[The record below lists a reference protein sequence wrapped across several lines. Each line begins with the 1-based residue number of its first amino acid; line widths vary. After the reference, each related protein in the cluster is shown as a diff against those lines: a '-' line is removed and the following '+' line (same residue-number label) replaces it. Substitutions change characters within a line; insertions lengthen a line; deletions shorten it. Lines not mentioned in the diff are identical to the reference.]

1 MVAEVRPEI
10 SVIIATYNRS
20 NVLALT
26 IRTVLWQT
34 FPDWELIVVG
44 DHCTD
49 DTEDVV
55 RGFPNPDH
63 WRLPPDTE
71 EIPYSFVRA

>member
-1 MVAEVRPEI
+1 MVAEARPEI
-10 SVIIATYNRS
+10 SVIITTDNRS
-20 NVLALT
+20 NVLALA

-44 DHCTD
+44 DHYTD

-55 RGFPNPDH
+55 QGFPDP
-63 WRLPPDTE
+63 R
-71 EIPYSFVRA
+71 IRFVN

>member
-1 MVAEVRPEI
+1 MVAEARPEI
-10 SVIIATYNRS
+10 SVITATYNRS
-20 NVLALT
+20 NALALA

-34 FPDWELIVVG
+34 CPDWELIVVG

-55 RGFPNPDH
+55 RGFPDP
-63 WRLPPDTE
+63 RIRFVLRGPRSLAPP
-71 EIPYSFVRA
+71 S